1 MTGAPSRPSAHER
14 GRHRMTD
21 GSDATGERPA
31 AGAADAKPAADARPT
46 EAHARAATEAVAAA
60 YREEW
65 TRIVATLIRATGDW
79 DVAEDATADAFER
92 AARHWPTEG
101 VPRTPGAWLT
111 TVAKR
116 RALDVLRRR
125 GVEVGKVREWMTMDE
140 LTGGGTSDDPGEL
153 AAAEPEWDD
162 RLRLVFTCAHPA
174 LPVEA
179 RVALTLR
186 TVGGLDTAEIARAFF
201 VPEATMAQRLVRAKR
216 KIRHAAIPYRV
227 PEAAELPERL
237 GGVLA
242 VLMLVHNEGYLASSG
257 DRLLRL
263 DLQEEA
269 IRLARLVVELLPDA
283 DEARAVLALL
293 LLQHARSAARVDVDG
308 ELVPLDEQDRSR
320 WNADEVA
327 QGLALLATPPTG
339 TIGPYRVQAEI
350 QAIHARAGTA
360 EATDWPAIVAWYDAL
375 LAATPSPV
383 VELNRAV
390 ARGLG
395 GEPELALAELD
406 RLAASDRLGD
416 YHLLAAAQADLLRRT
431 GRAADAAERY
441 RAAIR
446 LAPTGPERRFL
457 ERRLADVTGTDADAR
472 HPGIHRSVEG
482 GIDRTAAVAA
492 AAEPAGSV
500 TWTRERPHRASNPTR
515 RMPRSASEASARRT
529 AGSPPSTASSF
540 DIAPRRDLRPA
551 RPERRRQVDHRSR
564 SSRATATAPRGEVSV
579 LGVDPAHGGLDWKAR
594 LGIVLQSTGESRA
607 TSRCA
612 SSSRTSPGSTRTRAT
627 STR

>member
-1 MTGAPSRPSAHER
+1 
-14 GRHRMTD
+14 MTD
-21 GSDATGERPA
+21 GSNATGERPA

-46 EAHARAATEAVAAA
+46 EAHVRAATEAVAAA

-186 TVGGLDTAEIARAFF
+186 TVGGLDTSEIARAFF

-350 QAIHARAGTA
+350 QAIHARADTA

-395 GEPELALAELD
+395 GDPELALDELD

-446 LAPTGPERRFL
+446 QAPTGPERRFL
-457 ERRLADVTGTDADAR
+457 ERRLADVTGD
-472 HPGIHRSVEG
+472 
-482 GIDRTAAVAA
+482 
-492 AAEPAGSV
+492 
-500 TWTRERPHRASNPTR
+500 
-515 RMPRSASEASARRT
+515 
-529 AGSPPSTASSF
+529 
-540 DIAPRRDLRPA
+540 
-551 RPERRRQVDHRSR
+551 
-564 SSRATATAPRGEVSV
+564 
-579 LGVDPAHGGLDWKAR
+579 
-594 LGIVLQSTGESRA
+594 
-607 TSRCA
+607 
-612 SSSRTSPGSTRTRAT
+612 
-627 STR
+627 

>member
-1 MTGAPSRPSAHER
+1 
-14 GRHRMTD
+14 
-21 GSDATGERPA
+21 
-31 AGAADAKPAADARPT
+31 
-46 EAHARAATEAVAAA
+46 
-60 YREEW
+60 
-65 TRIVATLIRATGDW
+65 
-79 DVAEDATADAFER
+79 
-92 AARHWPTEG
+92 
-101 VPRTPGAWLT
+101 
-111 TVAKR
+111 
-116 RALDVLRRR
+116 
-125 GVEVGKVREWMTMDE
+125 MDE
-140 LTGGGTSDDPGEL
+140 LTGGGTSDDPAEL

-350 QAIHARAGTA
+350 QAVHARAGTA

-390 ARGLG
+390 ALGLG

-457 ERRLADVTGTDADAR
+457 ERRLADV
-472 HPGIHRSVEG
+472 
-482 GIDRTAAVAA
+482 
-492 AAEPAGSV
+492 AG
-500 TWTRERPHRASNPTR
+500 
-515 RMPRSASEASARRT
+515 
-529 AGSPPSTASSF
+529 
-540 DIAPRRDLRPA
+540 D
-551 RPERRRQVDHRSR
+551 
-564 SSRATATAPRGEVSV
+564 
-579 LGVDPAHGGLDWKAR
+579 
-594 LGIVLQSTGESRA
+594 
-607 TSRCA
+607 
-612 SSSRTSPGSTRTRAT
+612 
-627 STR
+627 